1 MGFLPVVLVSWSSLV
16 LLILGAFAAFI
27 VGGLVYRL
35 YLSPLARFPGPKLAA
50 STHWYECYYDL
61 IKGGRFQ
68 RQIAMMHEQYGP
80 IVRVNPE
87 VHTRGLMEA
96 ILD

>member
-16 LLILGAFAAFI
+16 LLILGAFTAYVVA
-27 VGGLVYRL
+27 GLVYRL

-50 STHWYECYYDL
+50 STCWYEFYYDL

-68 RQIAMMHEQYGP
+68 RQIGMMHEQYGP
-80 IVRVNPE
+80 IVRINPQ
-87 VHTRGLMEA
+87 VRTFGLLE
-96 ILD
+96 DHFD

>member
-16 LLILGAFAAFI
+16 LLILGAFAAYI
-27 VGGLVYRL
+27 VAGLVYRL

-50 STHWYECYYDL
+50 STYWYECYYDL

-68 RQIAMMHEQYGP
+68 RQISMMHEQYGP

-87 VHTRGLMEA
+87 VRTRGLMEA